1 MDLFDIRKDYHKG
14 HLDKDDLLS
23 DPILQ
28 IEQWIADAEAAKCLE
43 HSAITLSTVNQEGGA
58 SSRIVLLKKIDAE
71 GLYIFTNYNSRK
83 GQQLEMNNKAAILF
97 FWPELERQI
106 NIEGQVE
113 KCSAELSDDYYNQ
126 RPLESRVSA
135 KASQQS
141 QEIDSRET
149 METAWKNTLVQ
160 AQKEGIERPEYWG
173 GYLLKPTRVEF
184 WQGGANRFH
193 DRILFE
199 LYNNSWSKKRLM
211 P

>member
-1 MDLFDIRKDYHKG
+1 MDLFDIRKDYQQG
-14 HLDKDDLLS
+14 HLDKDDILS
-23 DPILQ
+23 NPIQQ
-28 IEQWIADAEAAKCLE
+28 IEQWIQDAEAANCLE

-83 GQQLEMNNKAAILF
+83 GQQLKSNKKAAMLF

-106 NIEGQVE
+106 NIEGPIE
-113 KCSAELSDDYYNQ
+113 KCSSDLSDKYYQQ

-135 KASQQS
+135 LVSQQS
-141 QEIDSRET
+141 QKVDSRET
-149 METAWKNTLVQ
+149 MENTWKKTLKK

-173 GYLLKPTRVEF
+173 GYLLKPNRIEF

-193 DRILFE
+193 DRILC
-199 LYNNSWSKKRLM
+199 KKNENGWTKQRLM